1 MFPGESRSPG
11 QRKPEFIAH
20 CIGKPWRGYW
30 TPAFAGELELS
41 LETANRPKMN
51 RASSQPPSHP
61 WRDELRATLGLA
73 WPLILSNLTMA
84 AIQATDVV
92 LMGWLGARP
101 LAASAL
107 GLNLTFAFSLICLG
121 LVTASSPMMATA
133 LGAKLR
139 SVHQVRRT
147 FRQSLWMIVTVMVPI
162 WLILWNSEPIILAL
176 GQEPGLAR
184 NAQTFIHGYM
194 WSMMPFLFFQAM
206 RNFIAALE
214 RPGWVLAI
222 SLTGIILNA
231 TISYGLIFGRF
242 GLPALGIFGGG
253 LGSSIVWGLLASMLA
268 LVIVTDRQ
276 FRRFHVFGRFW
287 KPDWP
292 RYRKLWRIGFPIGL
306 AMGFE
311 GGVFS
316 AAAYLMGLINAQSV
330 AAHAVALQIAALSF
344 MVPWGLSQAAT
355 VRVGLFLGARDP
367 VGISRAGW
375 TAWVLGVGFMAM
387 MALLI
392 WSIPR
397 ELITLFLDDTPEN
410 ARVIS
415 LGVSFLAIAAIF
427 QVVDGAQVV
436 GAGMLRG
443 LHDTRVPMIFTFVG
457 YWAIGIGIG
466 AWLAFSRGWQG
477 QGLWTGLAIGLAIV
491 AVLMIWRWTRRESLG
506 LTSSFPAVAG
516 KVAALG

>member
-1 MFPGESRSPG
+1 
-11 QRKPEFIAH
+11 
-20 CIGKPWRGYW
+20 
-30 TPAFAGELELS
+30 
-41 LETANRPKMN
+41 MN
-51 RASSQPPSHP
+51 RATVETSPPGA
-61 WRDELRATLGLA
+61 WRAELGATLALA

-133 LGAKLR
+133 LGAKIQA
-139 SVHQVRRT
+139 VHEVRRT
-147 FRQSLWMIVTVMVPI
+147 FRQSFWMVGTVTIPV

-176 GQEPGLAR
+176 GQEPALAR
-184 NAQTFIHGYM
+184 DAQLFLHGYM
-194 WSMMPFLFFQAM
+194 WSMLPFLLFQAM
-206 RNFIAALE
+206 RNFVAALE

-222 SLTGIILNA
+222 SLSGIVLNA
-231 TISYGLIFGRF
+231 LLSYSLIFGKF
-242 GLPALGIFGGG
+242 GLPAWGIFGGG
-253 LGSSIVWGLLASMLA
+253 LGSSIVWTLLAAMLA

-276 FRRFHVFGRFW
+276 FRRFHLFGHFW
-287 KPDWP
+287 RPDWP
-292 RYRKLWRIGFPIGL
+292 RYRRLWKLGFPIGL

-316 AAAYLMGLINAQSV
+316 AAAYLMGLIDAESV

-344 MVPWGLSQAAT
+344 MVPWGLAQAST
-355 VRVGLFLGARDP
+355 VRVGLFLGRRDRA
-367 VGISRAGW
+367 GIARAGW
-375 TAWVLGVGFMAM
+375 TAWALGVGFMAL
-387 MALLI
+387 MAILI

-410 ARVIS
+410 ARVIA

-427 QVVDGAQVV
+427 QVADGAQVV

-443 LHDTRVPMIFTFVG
+443 LHDTRIPMIFTFIG
-457 YWAIGIGIG
+457 YWAIGIGVG
-466 AWLAFSRGWQG
+466 AWLAFRQGWHG
-477 QGLWTGLAIGLAIV
+477 QGIWTGLAVGLIIV
-491 AVLMIWRWTRRESLG
+491 SILMIWRWRKRETLG
-506 LTSSFPAVAG
+506 LTRRTS
-516 KVAALG
+516 